1 MKKIQCKKYACLLA
15 GALLVMVLSGGCS
28 LQQAGNA
35 SDETW
40 GRSDAKEIDIN
51 SKVAGRV
58 IQLNVKEGDTVH
70 KGDVI
75 AYIDQRDL
83 LAQKAQ
89 AEANIKALEAQVR
102 QADVV
107 TTLQDSTSHSTLDT
121 ASAGIDTAQSNLDL
135 AEKDFNR
142 YQELYQKGAVSKAVF
157 DGYKTKYEVAQAAYS
172 QAQSGYASAQA
183 GLLQTDVN
191 TANADAVQKKLEA
204 AHAQAAD

>member
-1 MKKIQCKKYACLLA
+1 MPA
-15 GALLVMVLSGGCS
+15 GASP
-28 LQQAGNA
+28 AGLHRIDA
-35 SDETW
+35 TRGS
-40 GRSDAKEIDIN
+40 SDAKEIDIN
-51 SKVAGRV
+51 SKVCSRV
-58 IQLNVKEGDTVH
+58 IQLNVKEGDSVH

-142 YQELYQKGAVSKAVF
+142 YQELYQQGAVS
-157 DGYKTKYEVAQAAYS
+157 S
-172 QAQSGYASAQA
+172 R
-183 GLLQTDVN
+183 L
-191 TANADAVQKKLEA
+191 
-204 AHAQAAD
+204 

>member
-15 GALLVMVLSGGCS
+15 GALLVMSLASGCS

-83 LAQKAQ
+83 LAQKA
-89 AEANIKALEAQVR
+89 
-102 QADVV
+102 
-107 TTLQDSTSHSTLDT
+107 
-121 ASAGIDTAQSNLDL
+121 
-135 AEKDFNR
+135 
-142 YQELYQKGAVSKAVF
+142 
-157 DGYKTKYEVAQAAYS
+157 
-172 QAQSGYASAQA
+172 
-183 GLLQTDVN
+183 
-191 TANADAVQKKLEA
+191 
-204 AHAQAAD
+204 